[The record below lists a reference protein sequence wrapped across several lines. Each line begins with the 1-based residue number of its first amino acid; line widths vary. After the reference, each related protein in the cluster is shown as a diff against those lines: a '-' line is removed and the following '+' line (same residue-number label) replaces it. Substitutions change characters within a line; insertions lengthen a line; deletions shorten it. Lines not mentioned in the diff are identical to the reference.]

1 LTNTIFSSNFYLGE
15 ATASPQKI
23 RSQPSLRIP
32 TYSDPATSL
41 PGLNTENYKKLNFSS
56 LTSSQLLQR
65 LEQSLVVL
73 LNTGSQYVSTASMYL
88 SPSTTQF
95 ELRVLMH
102 NLHSLVSQL
111 QSVLAII
118 HVYTT
123 YYQSTE
129 TVLLLLP
136 SRDRKTLSHNLI
148 QYCSNLWDLLHTPS
162 STEFRLLTAYIIT
175 NIDSFLTKFSLC
187 PITTE
192 ELSRQ
197 KFSRP
202 SPSATPSVIH
212 QIAFTEI
219 ITDPY
224 LRSLQQ
230 NYYYPL
236 SQGKMATETNNTISH
251 MPMSVDIKLTAPP
264 RPSSPTVK
272 KKITVEDSME
282 VISELILE
290 IQSTEDH
297 PVHPQPVADPMSAS
311 SS

>member
-1 LTNTIFSSNFYLGE
+1 
-15 ATASPQKI
+15 
-23 RSQPSLRIP
+23 
-32 TYSDPATSL
+32 
-41 PGLNTENYKKLNFSS
+41 
-56 LTSSQLLQR
+56 
-65 LEQSLVVL
+65 
-73 LNTGSQYVSTASMYL
+73 MYL

-95 ELRVLMH
+95 ELRVLIH
-102 NLHSLVSQL
+102 NLHSVVSQL

-123 YYQSTE
+123 YYPSTE

-148 QYCSNLWDLLHTPS
+148 QYCSNLWDLLHNPS

-175 NIDSFLTKFSLC
+175 NIDSFPTKFSLC

-192 ELSRQ
+192 ELSGQ

-202 SPSATPSVIH
+202 SQSATPSVIH

-230 NYYYPL
+230 NYYYP
-236 SQGKMATETNNTISH
+236 
-251 MPMSVDIKLTAPP
+251 
-264 RPSSPTVK
+264 
-272 KKITVEDSME
+272 
-282 VISELILE
+282 
-290 IQSTEDH
+290 
-297 PVHPQPVADPMSAS
+297 
-311 SS
+311 